1 MSIQFIDVHKS
12 FGPRKILDG
21 VSFEV
26 KKGQILFILGK
37 SGMGKSVTLK
47 HLIGVLAPDAGQ
59 VFVDDFEV
67 SAMHTDERK
76 DELTLVRQK
85 CGMVFQHPALLD
97 SLTNFE
103 NIAFGLR
110 TPQYQI
116 KIGRKLSE
124 DEIKAIVLEKLRLVH
139 VSEDTLEL
147 YPNEVSYG
155 VQKRISMART
165 LAPGP
170 EYLLFDEPT
179 TGLDPLSTSSINELI
194 YELSLKLNVTSIIVS
209 HDMACALSIAD
220 TILFLDQGKILLMAA
235 PEEISQSTIPLVQ
248 DFFRETLSLLPPG
261 WSPPKRESRKDSRP

>member
-1 MSIQFIDVHKS
+1 MSIRFEDVYKA
-12 FGPRKILDG
+12 FGSKKVLAG

-26 KKGQILFILGK
+26 KKGEILFILGK

-47 HLIGVLAPDAGQ
+47 HLIGVLAPDQGKI
-59 VFVDDFEV
+59 FVDQYEV
-67 SAMHTDERK
+67 SSLIGEDNLA
-76 DELTLVRQK
+76 ELSKVRQL

-110 TPQYQI
+110 SPQYFE
-116 KIGRKLSE
+116 KIGRKLTE
-124 DEIKAIVLEKLRLVH
+124 QEITDIVLEKLALVH
-139 VSEDTLEL
+139 VDEDVLSL
-147 YPNEVSYG
+147 YPYEVSYG

-170 EYLLFDEPT
+170 QYLLFDEPT

-194 YELSLKLNVTSIIVS
+194 YELSRRLQVTSIIVS

-220 TILFLDQGKILLMAA
+220 QILFLDQGKVLLIA
-235 PEEISQSTIPLVQ
+235 PPKEVAKSTLPLVQ
-248 DFFRETLSLLPPG
+248 DFFKETLSLLPPD
-261 WSPPKRESRKDSRP
+261 WSLE

>member
-1 MSIQFIDVHKS
+1 MSIRFENVFKA
-12 FGPRKILDG
+12 FGPKKILEG

-26 KKGQILFILGK
+26 KKGNILFILGK

-47 HLIGVLAPDAGQ
+47 HLIGVLAPDSGQ
-59 VFVDDFEV
+59 IFVDQYEV
-67 SAMHTDERK
+67 SALVGEEHLDQ
-76 DELTLVRQK
+76 LSLVRQK

-110 TPQYQI
+110 SPQYQE
-116 KIGRKLSE
+116 KIGRKITE
-124 DEIKAIVLEKLRLVH
+124 VEIAEIVFEKLALVH
-139 VSEDTLEL
+139 LTEDVLPL
-147 YPNEVSYG
+147 FPYEVSYG

-194 YELSLKLNVTSIIVS
+194 YELSRKLKVTSIIVS

-220 TILFLDQGKILLMAA
+220 EILFLDQGKVLLLAT
-235 PEEISQSTIPLVQ
+235 PKEVVKSTLPLVRA
-248 DFFRETLSLLPPG
+248 FFQETLSLLPPN
-261 WSPPKRESRKDSRP
+261 WSLE

>member
-1 MSIQFIDVHKS
+1 MSIRFQDVHKA
-12 FGPRKILDG
+12 FGPKKILSG

-26 KKGQILFILGK
+26 NRGEILFILGK

-47 HLIGVLAPDAGQ
+47 HIIGVLEPDQGKI
-59 VFVDDFEV
+59 FVEDYEV
-67 SAMHTDERK
+67 TALFTEERRH
-76 DELTLVRQK
+76 ELPKVRQL

-97 SLTNFE
+97 SLSNYE

-110 TPQYQI
+110 TPQYHE

-124 DEIKAIVLEKLRLVH
+124 TEIDVIVREKLALVH
-139 VSEDTLEL
+139 LDPEVLPLS
-147 YPNEVSYG
+147 PFEVSYG

-179 TGLDPLSTSSINELI
+179 TGLDPLSTSSINALI
-194 YELSLKLNVTSIIVS
+194 FELSRKLKVTSIIVS

-220 TILFLDQGKILLMAA
+220 KVLFLDQGKILLLA
-235 PEEISQSTIPLVQ
+235 PPKEVIQSQIPLVQ
-248 DFFRETLSLLPPG
+248 DFFKETLSLLPPD
-261 WSPPKRESRKDSRP
+261 WRPE